1 MVSSASLGT
10 TGMNSAVA
18 VVRSL
23 SVAVDADGSGVNV
36 ATSREQPINIS
47 PIKTK
52 IVVSTERR
60 GKVFCMDKLG

>member
-10 TGMNSAVA
+10 TGINSAVA

-52 IVVSTERR
+52 IVVST
-60 GKVFCMDKLG
+60 